1 MATLDPLE
9 RPSPQVVMKA
19 ALGPKSILLHVQNG
33 KSMERRLETAL
44 SIARASGAHLS
55 CVHVTP
61 VEAYVAFDSFGGV
74 FVMNDV
80 IKSIDEEEQSLR
92 ESMERQLRNEDVSW
106 DYQQITGNI
115 PFQLIRQA
123 ALADLVITG
132 REPHRTDFAG
142 PAIGMIGDLL
152 NRSRTPIF
160 IPADGG
166 AICDPNGPALIAW
179 NGSYESANA
188 VRGGLE
194 MLKLASS
201 VHVLGV
207 QEEQSAQAFPD
218 TRLLEYLSRHGVHAE
233 LVTEASREAQAPD
246 FVASAIIAS
255 AQDLGASYVV
265 MGGYSHSR
273 VGEYFFGGVTRFLLS
288 ASPVSLLISH

>member
-1 MATLDPLE
+1 MATIDSLE
-9 RPSPQVVMKA
+9 RPSTHFGKGVA
-19 ALGPKSILLHVQNG
+19 GPKSILLHVQNG

-44 SIARASGAHLS
+44 SIARSSSAHLT

-80 IKSIDEEEQSLR
+80 IKSIDEEEQALR
-92 ESMERQLRNEDVSW
+92 ESMEGQLRAEDVSW

-115 PFQLIRQA
+115 PFQLVRQA
-123 ALADLVITG
+123 ALADLIVTG

-142 PAIGMIGDLL
+142 PAIGMMGDLL

-160 IPADGG
+160 IPADEG
-166 AICDPNGPALIAW
+166 AICDPNGPVLIGW

-188 VRGGLE
+188 VRASLD
-194 MLKLASS
+194 MLKLARS

-207 QEEQSAQAFPD
+207 QEEQAGQAFPD

-233 LVTEASREAQAPD
+233 LLTEAGQDARAPD
-246 FVASAIIAS
+246 FVASAIIAT

-273 VGEYFFGGVTRFLLS
+273 LGEYFFGGVTRYLLS
-288 ASPVSLLISH
+288 ASPVSLLMSH

>member
-1 MATLDPLE
+1 MATIDSLE
-9 RPSPQVVMKA
+9 RPSADFGKGVA
-19 ALGPKSILLHVQNG
+19 GPKSILLHVQNG

-44 SIARASGAHLS
+44 SIARSSNAHLT

-80 IKSIDEEEQSLR
+80 IKSIDEEEQALR
-92 ESMERQLRNEDVSW
+92 ESMEGQLRAEDVSW

-115 PFQLIRQA
+115 PFQLVRQA
-123 ALADLVITG
+123 ALADLVVSG

-142 PAIGMIGDLL
+142 PAIGMMGDLL

-160 IPADGG
+160 IPADEG
-166 AICDPNGPALIAW
+166 AICDPNGPVLIGW

-188 VRGGLE
+188 VRASLD
-194 MLKLASS
+194 MLKLAGS

-207 QEEQSAQAFPD
+207 QEELAEQAFPD

-233 LVTEASREAQAPD
+233 LLTEGSPDARAPD
-246 FVASAIIAS
+246 FVASAIIAT

-273 VGEYFFGGVTRFLLS
+273 VGEYFFGGVTRYLLS
-288 ASPVSLLISH
+288 ASPVSLLMSH

>member
-1 MATLDPLE
+1 MATIDSLE
-9 RPSPQVVMKA
+9 RPSADSAKA
-19 ALGPKSILLHVQNG
+19 VPGPKSILLHVQNG

-44 SIARASGAHLS
+44 AIARSSSAHLT

-80 IKSIDEEEQSLR
+80 IKSIDEEEQALR
-92 ESMERQLRNEDVSW
+92 ESMEGQLRAEDVSW

-115 PFQLIRQA
+115 PFQLVRQA
-123 ALADLVITG
+123 ALADLVVTG

-142 PAIGMIGDLL
+142 PAIGMMGDLL

-160 IPADGG
+160 IPANEG
-166 AICDPNGPALIAW
+166 AICDPNGPVLIAW

-188 VRGGLE
+188 VRASLD
-194 MLKLASS
+194 MLKLAGS

-207 QEEQSAQAFPD
+207 QEEQAGQAFPD
-218 TRLLEYLSRHGVHAE
+218 TRLLEYLSRHGVHGE
-233 LVTEASREAQAPD
+233 LLTEASQDARAPD
-246 FVASAIIAS
+246 FVASAIIAT

-273 VGEYFFGGVTRFLLS
+273 VGEYFFGGVTRYLLS